1 MNALATISNPSLAQ
15 QIAIVAIQ
23 KMLSGSFFSICAIDR
38 ACDVMNKTL
47 DKETNDYLMALHC
60 VPFNM
65 MTPDVSK
72 FVFDVCN
79 AVCK

>member
-1 MNALATISNPSLAQ
+1 MNALATINNPSLAQ
-15 QIAIVAIQ
+15 QIAIATIQ
-23 KMLSGSFFSICAIDR
+23 KMLSGSFFSVCAIHR

-47 DKETNDYLMALHC
+47 DKETENYLQALHC
-60 VPFNM
+60 VHFNK
-65 MTPDVSK
+65 MTPDIEK